1 MTTTILRAI
10 GLGVISFLIAVF
22 PGGVWT
28 GLLIANLRTSP
39 KIPWA
44 VAAMGFLLWLICRYL
59 NGVGPPRSTSATR
72 HRLLRANPVSA
83 PLFAWAMLAGISGI
97 IALAGLWIVLLD
109 LVRLPPHVLPDFS
122 KYPLFTA
129 ATVILMA
136 CLVSSL
142 PEEAA
147 FRGYFQSF
155 LEGKLSGPLAIGIAA
170 LAMTPAHCLTQGFLW
185 PIALFYF
192 LVDSML
198 GTIAYLTKSILPGIA
213 VHFIGLLVF
222 FTLIW
227 PYDATRVFISEGG
240 AKRWFWIHVAQIVI
254 CGVLGLLAFWRL
266 KLQVQREPT
275 RPNQAMQRTA
285 PRSDA

>member
-1 MTTTILRAI
+1 MTLTILRAI
-10 GLGVISFLIAVF
+10 GFGAISFLIAVF

-28 GLLIANLRTSP
+28 GLLIVNLRTNA

-44 VAAMGFLLWLICRYL
+44 VAAMGFLLWLMYQYL
-59 NGVGPPRSTSATR
+59 NGGGPPRSTSGMR
-72 HRLLRANPVSA
+72 QRLLRAAPISA
-83 PLFAWAMLAGISGI
+83 LRFAWAILAGILSI
-97 IALAGLWIVLLD
+97 IALAGLWIVLLQ
-109 LVRLPPHVLPDFS
+109 LARWPSHALPDFS
-122 KYPLFTA
+122 RYPLV
-129 ATVILMA
+129 TVITVIIMA
-136 CLVSSL
+136 SLVSSL

-155 LEGKLSGPLAIGIAA
+155 LEQKLSGPLAIGIAA
-170 LAMTPAHCLTQGFLW
+170 AAMTPAHCLTQGFLW

-213 VHFIGLLVF
+213 IHFTGLLVF

-240 AKRWFWIHVAQIVI
+240 AKRWFWIHIAQIVI
-254 CGVLGLLAFWRL
+254 CGALGLLAFWRL
-266 KLQVQREPT
+266 KLQVQRESTP
-275 RPNQAMQRTA
+275 A
-285 PRSDA
+285 

>member
-1 MTTTILRAI
+1 MTFTLRAI
-10 GLGVISFLIAVF
+10 GLGAISFLIAVF

-28 GLLIANLRTSP
+28 GLLIANLRTNP

-44 VAAMGFLLWLICRYL
+44 VVAMGLLLWLMCRYL
-59 NGVGPPRSTSATR
+59 NGGGPPRTTTATR
-72 HRLLRANPVSA
+72 HRLLRAAPVSA
-83 PLFAWAMLAGISGI
+83 PLFGWAMLAGIFGI

-122 KYPLFTA
+122 KYPLFTS

-142 PEEAA
+142 PEEAG

-155 LEGKLSGPLAIGIAA
+155 LEEKLSGPLAIVIGAIA
-170 LAMTPAHCLTQGFLW
+170 LAPAHCLTQGFLW
-185 PIALFYF
+185 PVALFYF

-213 VHFIGLLVF
+213 VHFIGLLIF
-222 FTLIW
+222 FTWIW
-227 PYDATRVFISEGG
+227 PYDATRVLLSEGG
-240 AKRWFWIHVAQIVI
+240 AKRWFWIHVAQMVI
-254 CGVLGLLAFWRL
+254 CGGVALVAFWKLSFPRL
-266 KLQVQREPT
+266 PNREV
-275 RPNQAMQRTA
+275 A
-285 PRSDA
+285 